1 MKTDKLFSNKYLRGV
16 LLIASGLLLG
26 WIFFHNSAPD
36 KSGKTTEVH
45 EHADEGKEVW
55 TCSMHPQIRKDEP
68 GDCPI
73 CGMDLIPLPKS
84 DAVMDD
90 QAIEMSESAIKL
102 AEVQTSVVTRGNV
115 SKELRLYG
123 KIQADERMLKSQ
135 TAHIPGR
142 IEQLL
147 VNVTGE
153 NVNKGQLIAKI
164 YSPELLTAQKELQ
177 AALTM
182 VDKYPELLAAAREK
196 LRLWKLS
203 EQQIADI
210 EKSATTTTVFDVF
223 ATTSGIVTNRKVN
236 PGDYVSTGDVLFE
249 MADLSRVWALF
260 DAYESDLAWI
270 SPGQNLEFTAQAIPG
285 KTFRGKITFIN
296 PMVNASSR
304 ITKVRVEVPN
314 PGLKF
319 KPEMFVNGIVQSKQ
333 TGAGNQL
340 IVPQSAVLWT
350 GTRSV
355 VYVKLPGADHPT
367 FKMREITL
375 GSSMKDTY
383 VVINGLDEGEE
394 IVTNGTFSVD
404 AAAQLAGKTSM
415 INPSSAKASEGKP
428 DGGKTSTGYNQGES
442 SSNEGAEGKEKAKK
456 AKPLAINK
464 QAKEALQP
472 LYTAY
477 LKWKDALTNDD
488 FSEAQKMATN
498 MKSAVDKINMSL
510 FKGDAHNAWMD
521 FQSSLSKSLEHIQ
534 HISDIKKLRK
544 AFQPVSATMIEM
556 TTTFNPLD
564 GTIYVQ
570 HCPMA
575 DNNKGADWLSKEKEI
590 RNPYFGS
597 SMLTCGE
604 VTKEIK

>member
-1 MKTDKLFSNKYLRGV
+1 MKTNKLFSNKYLRGG
-16 LLIASGLLLG
+16 LLIAFGLLLG
-26 WIFFHNSAPD
+26 WIFFHNSAPE
-36 KSGKTTEVH
+36 KSGTTTEVH
-45 EHADEGKEVW
+45 DHAAEGKEVW

-73 CGMDLIPLPKS
+73 CGMDLIPLLKS

-90 QAIEMSESAIKL
+90 QAIEMSESAMKL

-115 SKELRLYG
+115 SKEVRLYG
-123 KIQADERMLKSQ
+123 KIQADERLLKSQ

-153 NVNKGQLIAKI
+153 NVKKGQLIAKV
-164 YSPELLTAQKELQ
+164 YSPELLTAQKELHE
-177 AALTM
+177 ALTM
-182 VDKYPELLAAAREK
+182 VDKYPEMLDAVREK

-203 EQQIADI
+203 DQQIADI
-210 EKSATTTTVFDVF
+210 EKSTTATTVFDVF

-249 MADLSRVWALF
+249 MADLSSVWALF
-260 DAYESDLAWI
+260 DAYESDLSWI
-270 SPGQNLEFTAQAIPG
+270 SLGQNLEFTAQAIPG
-285 KTFRGKITFIN
+285 KTFTGKVTFIN
-296 PMVNASSR
+296 PMVDASSR

-333 TGAGNQL
+333 AGSGDQL
-340 IVPQSAVLWT
+340 IIPQSAVLWT

-383 VVINGLDEGEE
+383 VVMDGLAEGEE

-415 INPSSAKASEGKP
+415 MNPN
-428 DGGKTSTGYNQGES
+428 GGQVMTGHNHGES
-442 SSNEGAEGKEKAKK
+442 SSNKGTEGMEKTEMV
-456 AKPLAINK
+456 KPLPINK

-472 LYTAY
+472 IFTAY

-488 FSEAQKMATN
+488 FADGQKMASN
-498 MKSAVDKINMSL
+498 MKSALEKINMSL
-510 FKGDAHNAWMD
+510 FKGDAHNSWMG
-521 FQSSLSKSLEHIQ
+521 FQDSLSKSIEHVQ
-534 HISDIKKLRK
+534 HFSDIEELRK
-544 AFQPVSATMIEM
+544 AFQTVSTTMIEIAN
-556 TTTFNPLD
+556 TFAPL
-564 GTIYVQ
+564 GETIYVQ

-575 DNNKGADWLSKEKEI
+575 DNNKGADWLSREKEI
-590 RNPYFGS
+590 RNPYFGK

-604 VTKEIK
+604 VITTIK